1 MCGIVGVVGQIL
13 GDEEKVFKQLL
24 EVDALRGRHS
34 TGVIKV
40 NKDKQVEIRKKAVDG
55 MDFVKLEGKWIS
67 SGVSRVLIGH
77 NRYATKGAIND
88 VNAHPFT
95 HGHIHGVHNGTLTN
109 QYQLKDNRLFD
120 VDSDNM
126 FYDMAHNGI
135 RETAKKITG
144 AWTIALYDEQ
154 QETFNMFRNAERPMA
169 VAITENGKTMYFA
182 SEAPMLEWVL
192 DRNGVKYNDIVNL
205 TVGKMITLNPF
216 NLDTNN
222 LIPDEI
228 EISDIEYKPATVVP
242 IIKKKTLHEFGL
254 KPNVPYPIAVNSAS
268 ERAGASQS
276 MDYEVELLV
285 APYNKWN
292 VYAYQVATQKML
304 QDAIDN
310 DTIMQAILEVG
321 YNSNMPHCWGSG
333 IVPAES
339 AALEILEQHNEE
351 IAQEAEQFSDEDLEG
366 ILRDNG
372 FTLIDD
378 WKDSRG
384 HAITR
389 QQFLQTDAGQNGCC
403 MCGDIFTSPSE
414 VIWSEHGDTAMC
426 ADCVDHFDRMYGN
439 KAAY

>member
-13 GDEEKVFKQLL
+13 AEEEKVFKQLL

-40 NKDKQVEIRKKAVDG
+40 TKDKEVETRKKAVDG
-55 MDFVKLEGKWIS
+55 MDFVKLEGRWIS

-88 VNAHPFT
+88 TNAHPFS
-95 HGHIHGVHNGTLTN
+95 HEHIHGVHNGTLTN
-109 QYQLKDNRLFD
+109 QYQLKDSRLFD

-135 RETAKKITG
+135 RETAKKIAG
-144 AWTIALYDEQ
+144 AWTIALYDE
-154 QETFNMFRNAERPMA
+154 EEGTFNMFRNSERPMA

-192 DRNGVKYNDIVNL
+192 DRNGVKYSDIVNL
-205 TVGKMITLNPF
+205 TVGKMITLDPF
-216 NLDTNN
+216 KLDTNN
-222 LIPDEI
+222 LIPDVI
-228 EISDIEYKPATVVP
+228 EISDIEYKPANVTNLV
-242 IIKKKTLHEFGL
+242 KKKSLQDFGL
-254 KPNVPYPIAVNSAS
+254 KPQVPYPIAVNSAS

-285 APYNKWN
+285 PPYNKWN
-292 VYAYQVATQKML
+292 VYAYQVATQNML

-310 DTIMQAILEVG
+310 DVIMQSVLEIG
-321 YNSNMPHCWGSG
+321 YNSNMPQCWGSN
-333 IVPAES
+333 IVPAEN
-339 AALEILEQHNEE
+339 AALEILEKHNEE
-351 IAQEAEQFSDEDLEG
+351 IEQDEEFSDEELEVL
-366 ILRDNG
+366 LRDNG
-372 FTLIDD
+372 FTVIDE
-378 WKDSRG
+378 WKDYRG

-389 QQFLQTDAGQNGCC
+389 QEFNRTQAGQNGCS

-414 VIWSEHGDTAMC
+414 VIWSERGDTAMC
-426 ADCVDHFDRMYGN
+426 ADCVDHFDRIYGD
-439 KAAY
+439 KAL